1 MADSARELAMAAT
14 NDSGTNQPFQPRGR
28 DLVIGGIPWIARMSD
43 KARAKADG
51 TIDDYI
57 YPCPI
62 DRRVLGELGISA
74 DEFIDMSVSSDTD
87 AELVR
92 QVRERRRSPEP
103 AAGA

>member
-1 MADSARELAMAAT
+1 MSE
-14 NDSGTNQPFQPRGR
+14 GFQPRSR

-62 DRRVLGELGISA
+62 DKRVLGELGISA
-74 DEFIDMSVSSDTD
+74 DEFMRIATACDTD
-87 AELVR
+87 AELVDG
-92 QVRERRRSPEP
+92 VREASK
-103 AAGA
+103 AVS

>member
-1 MADSARELAMAAT
+1 MSE
-14 NDSGTNQPFQPRGR
+14 GFQPRPR

-62 DRRVLGELGISA
+62 DKRVLGELGISA
-74 DEFIDMSVSSDTD
+74 DEFMHIATASATDGELVEQVREASDTD
-87 AELVR
+87 
-92 QVRERRRSPEP
+92 S
-103 AAGA
+103 

>member
-1 MADSARELAMAAT
+1 MAAS
-14 NDSGTNQPFQPRGR
+14 NESGANQTFQPRGR

-62 DRRVLGELGISA
+62 DRRVLGELGMSA
-74 DEFIDMSVSSDTD
+74 DEFMEISVASETD
-87 AELVR
+87 AQLVR
-92 QVRERRRSPEP
+92 QVRERRRAPEP

>member
-1 MADSARELAMAAT
+1 MAAS
-14 NDSGTNQPFQPRGR
+14 NDSGTNQTFQPRGR

-62 DRRVLGELGISA
+62 DRRVLGELGMSA
-74 DEFIDMSVSSDTD
+74 DEFMHIAVDSGTD

>member
-1 MADSARELAMAAT
+1 MSE
-14 NDSGTNQPFQPRGR
+14 GFQPRSR

-62 DRRVLGELGISA
+62 DQRVLGELG
-74 DEFIDMSVSSDTD
+74 D
-87 AELVR
+87 L
-92 QVRERRRSPEP
+92 
-103 AAGA
+103 GG

>member
-1 MADSARELAMAAT
+1 MAAS
-14 NDSGTNQPFQPRGR
+14 NESGTDQSFQPRGR

-62 DRRVLGELGISA
+62 DRRVLGELGVSA
-74 DEFIDMSVSSDTD
+74 DEFMEIAVSSGTD

-92 QVRERRRSPEP
+92 QVRKLREAPEP

>member
-1 MADSARELAMAAT
+1 MAAT
-14 NDSGTNQPFQPRGR
+14 NDAADNQTFQPRGR

-62 DRRVLGELGISA
+62 DRRVLGELGMSA
-74 DEFIDMSVSSDTD
+74 DEFIEISVSSDTD

-92 QVRERRRSPEP
+92 QVRERRRAPEP
-103 AAGA
+103 ATGA

>member
-1 MADSARELAMAAT
+1 MSE
-14 NDSGTNQPFQPRGR
+14 GFQPRSR

-62 DRRVLGELGISA
+62 DKRVLGELGISA
-74 DEFIDMSVSSDTD
+74 DEFTRIATSSDTD
-87 AELVR
+87 AELVDG
-92 QVRERRRSPEP
+92 VREASK
-103 AAGA
+103 AVS

>member
-1 MADSARELAMAAT
+1 
-14 NDSGTNQPFQPRGR
+14 
-28 DLVIGGIPWIARMSD
+28 LVIGGIPWIARMSD

-62 DRRVLGELGISA
+62 DRRVLGELGVSA
-74 DEFIDMSVSSDTD
+74 DEFMEIAVSSGTD

-92 QVRERRRSPEP
+92 QVRKLRQAPEP
-103 AAGA
+103 ATGA

>member
-1 MADSARELAMAAT
+1 MSE
-14 NDSGTNQPFQPRGR
+14 GFQPRSR

-62 DRRVLGELGISA
+62 DQRVLGELGISA
-74 DEFIDMSVSSDTD
+74 DEFMRIATASDTD
-87 AELVR
+87 AELVDG
-92 QVRERRRSPEP
+92 VREASK
-103 AAGA
+103 AVS